1 MRWKLLSGSRV
12 TISPFRQ
19 YVSARLR
26 MCGNVSW
33 KSIIC
38 PSTKPS
44 SSDADGDA
52 EDRIRDLGAQ
62 RGRPEAEALEP
73 ERALV
78 EAVQRVL
85 PGEARPAVHLDGA
98 LAGPDGCLARERL
111 RRGGC
116 DGRLLVV

>member
-19 YVSARLR
+19 YISARLR

-38 PSTKPS
+38 PSTEPS
-44 SSDADGDA
+44 LSSDADGDA
-52 EDRIRDLGAQ
+52 EDRVRDLGAK
-62 RGRPEAEALEP
+62 RGRTQAEALEP

-78 EAVQRVL
+78 EAVQRML
-85 PGEARPAVHLDGA
+85 PGEASAAVHLDRA
-98 LAGPDGCLARERL
+98 LAGPDCRLARKRL
-111 RRGGC
+111 RRR
-116 DGRLLVV
+116 GRDARL